1 MFEYKENP
9 TDFEF
14 VGFCFVR
21 TKLLYLYVLNY
32 EVMDAKLTLK
42 LDKSVIEKAKIYAA
56 EHKHSL
62 SLLVENY
69 LKAITETEKKN
80 NAKEIEISSFVKS
93 LTLGKGQIPVDF
105 DYKKERQDYLSQK
118 YK

>member
-1 MFEYKENP
+1 
-9 TDFEF
+9 
-14 VGFCFVR
+14 
-21 TKLLYLYVLNY
+21 
-32 EVMDAKLTLK
+32 MDAKLTLK

-69 LKAITETEKKN
+69 LKAITETEKKEN
-80 NAKEIEISSFVKS
+80 TKEISSFIKS
-93 LTLGKGQIPVDF
+93 LSIGKGEVPVDF
-105 DYKKERQDYLSQK
+105 DYKKDRQDFLSQK

>member
-1 MFEYKENP
+1 
-9 TDFEF
+9 
-14 VGFCFVR
+14 
-21 TKLLYLYVLNY
+21 
-32 EVMDAKLTLK
+32 MDAKLTLK
-42 LDKSVIEKAKIYAA
+42 LDKNVIEKAKIYAA

-69 LKAITETEKKN
+69 LKAITETEKKE

-93 LTLGKGQIPVDF
+93 LAVGKGEVSVDF
-105 DYKKERQDYLSQK
+105 DYKKDRQDYLSQK

>member
-1 MFEYKENP
+1 
-9 TDFEF
+9 
-14 VGFCFVR
+14 
-21 TKLLYLYVLNY
+21 
-32 EVMDAKLTLK
+32 MDAKLTLK
-42 LDKSVIEKAKIYAA
+42 LDKNVIEKAKVYAA

-69 LKAITETEKKN
+69 LKTIIEIERKENT
-80 NAKEIEISSFVKS
+80 KEIEISSFVKS
-93 LTLGKGQIPVDF
+93 LAVGKGEVSVDF